1 MRPPSTRKIVK
12 LRDLAEIVLTPL
24 ALLPRGCTSSFMR
37 FFGYKQQK
45 PTNYNEWL
53 ESNRVTKQK
62 PRSKLVFLCC
72 GVLALSGVVFIY
84 GQSGKEIVKD
94 APARSI
100 THENTPTKTPASD
113 IGKVAL
119 QAYDFVVQI
128 STMVYEADGSSSLI
142 ATGSGVVAS
151 ADGYIITNNHV
162 VDGADQIMVR
172 FSSEVNPVT
181 AVLVGV
187 APETDLAVL
196 KIDRSE
202 LTYAKFSANESV
214 NVGDLALAVGYSLAI
229 DGLPSLTSGIISG
242 TDRAVDTGDTVL
254 SDLVQTDA
262 ALSSGNS
269 GGPLLN
275 STGNIIGISTMVA
288 TGGETDYISNI
299 GFAVSGDKVI
309 ATFNKLTTQGTAID
323 FKKGV
328 LGIEVASRTDGGTGA
343 IINAVRSGSAAETAG
358 LKQGDIITD
367 VNGRKVYSSTSII
380 GIIKELEEGS
390 IVSISVERELQTL
403 VFNVTLGPVVS

>member
-1 MRPPSTRKIVK
+1 
-12 LRDLAEIVLTPL
+12 
-24 ALLPRGCTSSFMR
+24 MR
-37 FFGYKQQK
+37 FFGYNKHK

-53 ESNRVTKQK
+53 ESNRVTQQK
-62 PRSKLVFLCC
+62 PRGKWAF
-72 GVLALSGVVFIY
+72 LALSTVVVAGLSIIY
-84 GQSGKEIVKD
+84 GQSSEEVFID
-94 APARSI
+94 TPAQSI
-100 THENTPTKTPASD
+100 TYESAPNESPTSD

-128 STMVYEADGSSSLI
+128 STLVYETDGSSSLV

-162 VDGADQIMVR
+162 VDGADKIMVR
-172 FSSEVNPVT
+172 FSNEVNPVS
-181 AVLVGV
+181 AVLIGV
-187 APETDLAVL
+187 APETDLAVV
-196 KIDRSE
+196 KIDRSD

-309 ATFNKLTTQGTAID
+309 ATFNKLTTQGTVID

-343 IINAVRSGSAAETAG
+343 IINAVRPGSAAEIAG
-358 LKQGDIITD
+358 LKQGDIVTD

-390 IVSISVERELQTL
+390 IVSVSVERELETL
-403 VFNVTLGPVVS
+403 VFNVTLGPAIN

>member
-1 MRPPSTRKIVK
+1 
-12 LRDLAEIVLTPL
+12 
-24 ALLPRGCTSSFMR
+24 MR
-37 FFGYKQQK
+37 FFGYNKHK

-53 ESNRVTKQK
+53 ESNRVTQQK
-62 PRSKLVFLCC
+62 PRGKWAF
-72 GVLALSGVVFIY
+72 LALSTVVLASLSIIY
-84 GQSGKEIVKD
+84 GQSSEEVFID
-94 APARSI
+94 TPAQSI
-100 THENTPTKTPASD
+100 TYESAPNESPTSD

-128 STMVYEADGSSSLI
+128 STIVYETDGSSSLV

-162 VDGADQIMVR
+162 VDGADKIMVR
-172 FSSEVNPVT
+172 FSNEVNPVS
-181 AVLVGV
+181 AVLIGV
-187 APETDLAVL
+187 APETDLAVV
-196 KIDRSE
+196 KIDRSD

-309 ATFNKLTTQGTAID
+309 ATFNKLTTQGTVID

-343 IINAVRSGSAAETAG
+343 IINAVRPGSAAEIAG
-358 LKQGDIITD
+358 LKQGDIVTD

-390 IVSISVERELQTL
+390 IVSVSVERELETL
-403 VFNVTLGPVVS
+403 VFNVTLGPAIN

>member
-1 MRPPSTRKIVK
+1 
-12 LRDLAEIVLTPL
+12 
-24 ALLPRGCTSSFMR
+24 MR
-37 FFGYKQQK
+37 FFGYNKHK

-53 ESNRVTKQK
+53 ESNRVTQQK
-62 PRSKLVFLCC
+62 PRGKWAF
-72 GVLALSGVVFIY
+72 LALSTVVVASLSIIY
-84 GQSGKEIVKD
+84 GQSSEEVFID
-94 APARSI
+94 TPAQSI
-100 THENTPTKTPASD
+100 TYESAPNESPTSD

-128 STMVYEADGSSSLI
+128 STIVYETDGSSSLV

-162 VDGADQIMVR
+162 VDGADKIMVR
-172 FSSEVNPVT
+172 FSNEVNPVS
-181 AVLVGV
+181 AVLIGV
-187 APETDLAVL
+187 APETDLAVV
-196 KIDRSE
+196 KIDRSD

-309 ATFNKLTTQGTAID
+309 ATFNKLTTHGTVID

-343 IINAVRSGSAAETAG
+343 IINAVRPGSAAEIAG
-358 LKQGDIITD
+358 LKQGDIVTD

-390 IVSISVERELQTL
+390 IVSVSVERELETL
-403 VFNVTLGPVVS
+403 VFNVTLGPAIN

>member
-1 MRPPSTRKIVK
+1 
-12 LRDLAEIVLTPL
+12 
-24 ALLPRGCTSSFMR
+24 MR
-37 FFGYKQQK
+37 FFGYNKHK

-53 ESNRVTKQK
+53 ESNRVTQQK
-62 PRSKLVFLCC
+62 PRGKWAF
-72 GVLALSGVVFIY
+72 LALSTVVVAGLSIIY
-84 GQSGKEIVKD
+84 GQSSEEVFID
-94 APARSI
+94 TPAQSI
-100 THENTPTKTPASD
+100 TYESAPNESPTSD

-128 STMVYEADGSSSLI
+128 STIVYETDGSSSLV

-162 VDGADQIMVR
+162 VDGADKIMVR
-172 FSSEVNPVT
+172 FSNEVNPVS
-181 AVLVGV
+181 AVLIGV
-187 APETDLAVL
+187 APETDLAVV
-196 KIDRSE
+196 KIDRSD

-309 ATFNKLTTQGTAID
+309 ATFNKLTTQGTVID

-343 IINAVRSGSAAETAG
+343 IINAVRPGSAAEIAG
-358 LKQGDIITD
+358 LKQGDIVTD

-390 IVSISVERELQTL
+390 IVSVSVERELETL
-403 VFNVTLGPVVS
+403 VFNVTLGPAIN

>member
-1 MRPPSTRKIVK
+1 
-12 LRDLAEIVLTPL
+12 
-24 ALLPRGCTSSFMR
+24 MR
-37 FFGYKQQK
+37 FFGYNKHK

-53 ESNRVTKQK
+53 ESNRVTQQK
-62 PRSKLVFLCC
+62 PRGKWAF
-72 GVLALSGVVFIY
+72 LALSTVVLASLSIIY
-84 GQSGKEIVKD
+84 GQSSEEVFID
-94 APARSI
+94 TPAQSI
-100 THENTPTKTPASD
+100 TYESAPNESPTSD

-128 STMVYEADGSSSLI
+128 STLVYETDGSSSLV

-162 VDGADQIMVR
+162 VDGADKIMVR
-172 FSSEVNPVT
+172 FSNEVNPVS
-181 AVLVGV
+181 AVLIGV
-187 APETDLAVL
+187 APETDLAVV
-196 KIDRSE
+196 KIDRSD

-309 ATFNKLTTQGTAID
+309 ATFNKLTTQGTVID

-343 IINAVRSGSAAETAG
+343 IINAVRPGSAAEIAG
-358 LKQGDIITD
+358 LKQGDIVTD

-390 IVSISVERELQTL
+390 IVSVSVERELETL
-403 VFNVTLGPVVS
+403 VFNVTLGPAIN

>member
-1 MRPPSTRKIVK
+1 
-12 LRDLAEIVLTPL
+12 
-24 ALLPRGCTSSFMR
+24 MR
-37 FFGYKQQK
+37 FFGYNKHK

-53 ESNRVTKQK
+53 ESNRVTQQK
-62 PRSKLVFLCC
+62 PRGKWAF
-72 GVLALSGVVFIY
+72 LALSTVVLASLSIIY
-84 GQSGKEIVKD
+84 GQSSEEVFID
-94 APARSI
+94 
-100 THENTPTKTPASD
+100 TPAQPITYESAPNESPTSD

-128 STMVYEADGSSSLI
+128 SMIVYETDGSSSLV

-162 VDGADQIMVR
+162 VDGADKIMVR
-172 FSSEVNPVT
+172 FSNEVNPVS
-181 AVLVGV
+181 AVLIGV
-187 APETDLAVL
+187 APETDLAVV
-196 KIDRSE
+196 KINRSD

-275 STGNIIGISTMVA
+275 STGNIIGISTIVA

-309 ATFNKLTTQGTAID
+309 ATFNKLTTQGTVID

-343 IINAVRSGSAAETAG
+343 IINAVRPGSAAEIAG

-367 VNGRKVYSSTSII
+367 VSGRKVYSSTSII

-390 IVSISVERELQTL
+390 IVSVSVERELETL
-403 VFNVTLGPVVS
+403 VFNVTLGPVIN

>member
-1 MRPPSTRKIVK
+1 
-12 LRDLAEIVLTPL
+12 
-24 ALLPRGCTSSFMR
+24 MR
-37 FFGYKQQK
+37 FFGYNKHK

-53 ESNRVTKQK
+53 ESNRVTQQK
-62 PRSKLVFLCC
+62 PRGKWAF
-72 GVLALSGVVFIY
+72 LALSTVVVASLSIIY
-84 GQSGKEIVKD
+84 GQSSEEVFID
-94 APARSI
+94 TPAQSI
-100 THENTPTKTPASD
+100 TYESAPNESPTSD

-128 STMVYEADGSSSLI
+128 STLVYETDGSSSLV

-162 VDGADQIMVR
+162 VDGADKIMVR
-172 FSSEVNPVT
+172 FSNEVNPVS
-181 AVLVGV
+181 AVLIGV
-187 APETDLAVL
+187 APETDLAVV
-196 KIDRSE
+196 KIDRSD

-309 ATFNKLTTQGTAID
+309 ATFNKLTTQGTVID

-343 IINAVRSGSAAETAG
+343 IINAVRPGSAAEIAG
-358 LKQGDIITD
+358 LKQGDIVTD

-390 IVSISVERELQTL
+390 IVSVSVERELETL
-403 VFNVTLGPVVS
+403 VFNVTLGPAIN

>member
-1 MRPPSTRKIVK
+1 
-12 LRDLAEIVLTPL
+12 
-24 ALLPRGCTSSFMR
+24 MR
-37 FFGYKQQK
+37 FFGYNKHK

-53 ESNRVTKQK
+53 ESNRVTQQK
-62 PRSKLVFLCC
+62 PRGKWAF
-72 GVLALSGVVFIY
+72 LALSTVVVASLSIIY
-84 GQSGKEIVKD
+84 GQSSEEVFID
-94 APARSI
+94 TPAQSI
-100 THENTPTKTPASD
+100 TYESAPNESPTSD

-128 STMVYEADGSSSLI
+128 STIVYETDGSSSLV

-162 VDGADQIMVR
+162 VDGADKIMVR
-172 FSSEVNPVT
+172 FSNEVNPVS
-181 AVLVGV
+181 AVLIGV
-187 APETDLAVL
+187 APETDLAVV
-196 KIDRSE
+196 KIDRSD

-309 ATFNKLTTQGTAID
+309 ATFNKLTTQGTVID

-343 IINAVRSGSAAETAG
+343 IINAVRPGSAAEIAG
-358 LKQGDIITD
+358 LKQGDIVTD

-390 IVSISVERELQTL
+390 IVSVSVERELETL
-403 VFNVTLGPVVS
+403 VFNVTLGPAIN

>member
-1 MRPPSTRKIVK
+1 
-12 LRDLAEIVLTPL
+12 
-24 ALLPRGCTSSFMR
+24 MR
-37 FFGYKQQK
+37 FFGYNKKK

-53 ESNRVTKQK
+53 ESNRVTQQK
-62 PRSKLVFLCC
+62 PRGKWAF
-72 GVLALSGVVFIY
+72 LALGAMMLASLSIVY
-84 GQSGKEIVKD
+84 GQSTKEVFID
-94 APARSI
+94 TPAQSI
-100 THENTPTKTPASD
+100 TYESAPNEPPTSD

-128 STMVYEADGSSSLI
+128 STIVYETDGSSSLV

-162 VDGADQIMVR
+162 VDGADKIMVR
-172 FSSEVNPVT
+172 FSNEVNPVP

-187 APETDLAVL
+187 APETDLAVV
-196 KIDRSE
+196 KIDRSD

-242 TDRAVDTGDTVL
+242 TDRAVDTGNTVL

-299 GFAVSGDKVI
+299 GFAVSGDKVV
-309 ATFNKLTTQGTAID
+309 ATFNKLTTQGTVID
-323 FKKGV
+323 FKKGA

-343 IINAVRSGSAAETAG
+343 IINAVRSGSAAEIAG
-358 LKQGDIITD
+358 LKQGDVITD

-380 GIIKELEEGS
+380 GIMKELEEGS
-390 IVSISVERELQTL
+390 VVSISVERESETL
-403 VFNVTLGPVVS
+403 VFNVTLGPAIN

>member
-1 MRPPSTRKIVK
+1 
-12 LRDLAEIVLTPL
+12 
-24 ALLPRGCTSSFMR
+24 MR
-37 FFGYKQQK
+37 FFGYNKHK

-53 ESNRVTKQK
+53 ESNRVTQQK
-62 PRSKLVFLCC
+62 PRGKWAF
-72 GVLALSGVVFIY
+72 LALSTVVLASLSIIY
-84 GQSGKEIVKD
+84 GQSSEEVFID
-94 APARSI
+94 TPAQSI
-100 THENTPTKTPASD
+100 TYESAPNESPTSD

-128 STMVYEADGSSSLI
+128 STLVYETDGSSSLV

-162 VDGADQIMVR
+162 VDGADKIMVR
-172 FSSEVNPVT
+172 FSNEVNPVS
-181 AVLVGV
+181 AVLIGV
-187 APETDLAVL
+187 APETDLAVV
-196 KIDRSE
+196 KIDRSD

-254 SDLVQTDA
+254 SELVQTDA

-309 ATFNKLTTQGTAID
+309 ATFNKLTTQGTVID

-343 IINAVRSGSAAETAG
+343 IINAVRPGSAAEIAG
-358 LKQGDIITD
+358 LKQGDIVTD

-390 IVSISVERELQTL
+390 IVSVSVERELETL
-403 VFNVTLGPVVS
+403 VFNVTLGPAIN

>member
-1 MRPPSTRKIVK
+1 
-12 LRDLAEIVLTPL
+12 
-24 ALLPRGCTSSFMR
+24 MR
-37 FFGYKQQK
+37 FFGYNQQK

-53 ESNRVTKQK
+53 ESNRVIKQK
-62 PRSKLVFLCC
+62 SRSKWIFLGCGALLVV
-72 GVLALSGVVFIY
+72 GSVFVS
-84 GQSGKEIVKD
+84 GQSVEET
-94 APARSI
+94 PADVPAQAI
-100 THENTPTKTPASD
+100 THESVPAEIPTSE

-128 STMVYEADGSSSLI
+128 STLVDEADGNSSLI

-162 VDGADQIMVR
+162 VDGADKIMVR
-172 FSSEVNPVT
+172 FSNEINPVP
-181 AVLVGV
+181 AILVGV

-196 KIDRSE
+196 KVDRSN

-242 TDRAVDTGDTVL
+242 IDRAVDTGDTVL

-275 STGNIIGISTMVA
+275 SIGNIIGISTMVA
-288 TGGETDYISNI
+288 TGGESDYISNI
-299 GFAVSGDKVI
+299 GFAVSGDKVV
-309 ATFNKLTTQGTAID
+309 ATFNKLTMQGTIPD

-343 IINAVRSGSAAETAG
+343 IINAVRAGSAAEIAG

-390 IVSISVERELQTL
+390 VVSISVERGSNTL
-403 VFNVTLGPVVS
+403 VLNVTLGPVVN

>member
-1 MRPPSTRKIVK
+1 
-12 LRDLAEIVLTPL
+12 
-24 ALLPRGCTSSFMR
+24 MR
-37 FFGYKQQK
+37 FFGYNKHK

-53 ESNRVTKQK
+53 ESNRVTQQK
-62 PRSKLVFLCC
+62 PRGKWAF
-72 GVLALSGVVFIY
+72 LALSTVVVASLSIIY
-84 GQSGKEIVKD
+84 GQSSEEVFID
-94 APARSI
+94 TPAQSI
-100 THENTPTKTPASD
+100 TYESAPNESPTSD

-128 STMVYEADGSSSLI
+128 STLVYETDGSSSLV

-162 VDGADQIMVR
+162 VDGADKIMVR
-172 FSSEVNPVT
+172 FSNEVNPVS
-181 AVLVGV
+181 AVLIGV
-187 APETDLAVL
+187 APETDLAVV
-196 KIDRSE
+196 KIDRSD
-202 LTYAKFSANESV
+202 LAYAKFSANESV

-309 ATFNKLTTQGTAID
+309 ATFNKLTTQGTVID

-343 IINAVRSGSAAETAG
+343 IINAVRPGSAAEIAG
-358 LKQGDIITD
+358 LKQGDIVTD

-390 IVSISVERELQTL
+390 IVSVSVERELETL
-403 VFNVTLGPVVS
+403 VFNVTLGPAIN

>member
-1 MRPPSTRKIVK
+1 
-12 LRDLAEIVLTPL
+12 
-24 ALLPRGCTSSFMR
+24 MR
-37 FFGYKQQK
+37 FFGYNKHK

-53 ESNRVTKQK
+53 ESNRVTQQK
-62 PRSKLVFLCC
+62 PRGKWAF
-72 GVLALSGVVFIY
+72 LALSTVVVAGLSIIY
-84 GQSGKEIVKD
+84 GQSSEEVFID
-94 APARSI
+94 
-100 THENTPTKTPASD
+100 TPAQSTTYESAPNESPTSD

-128 STMVYEADGSSSLI
+128 STIVYETDGSSSLV

-162 VDGADQIMVR
+162 VDGADKIMVR
-172 FSSEVNPVT
+172 FSNEVNPVS
-181 AVLVGV
+181 AVLIGV
-187 APETDLAVL
+187 APETDLAVV
-196 KIDRSE
+196 KIDRSD

-309 ATFNKLTTQGTAID
+309 ATFNKLTTQGTVID

-343 IINAVRSGSAAETAG
+343 IINAVRPGSAAEIAG
-358 LKQGDIITD
+358 LKQGDIVTD

-390 IVSISVERELQTL
+390 IVSVSVERELETL
-403 VFNVTLGPVVS
+403 VFNVTLGPAIN

>member
-1 MRPPSTRKIVK
+1 
-12 LRDLAEIVLTPL
+12 
-24 ALLPRGCTSSFMR
+24 MR
-37 FFGYKQQK
+37 FFGYNKHK

-53 ESNRVTKQK
+53 ESNRVTQQK
-62 PRSKLVFLCC
+62 PRGKWAF
-72 GVLALSGVVFIY
+72 LALSTVVVAGLSIIY
-84 GQSGKEIVKD
+84 GQSSEEVFID
-94 APARSI
+94 TPAQSI
-100 THENTPTKTPASD
+100 TYESAPNESPTSD
-113 IGKVAL
+113 IGKIAL

-128 STMVYEADGSSSLI
+128 STIVYETDGSSSLV

-162 VDGADQIMVR
+162 VDGADKIMVR
-172 FSSEVNPVT
+172 FSNEVNPVS
-181 AVLVGV
+181 AVLIGV
-187 APETDLAVL
+187 APETDLAVV
-196 KIDRSE
+196 KIDRSD

-309 ATFNKLTTQGTAID
+309 ATFNKLTTQGTVID

-343 IINAVRSGSAAETAG
+343 IINAVRPGSAAEIAG
-358 LKQGDIITD
+358 LKQGDIVTD

-390 IVSISVERELQTL
+390 IVSVSVERELETL
-403 VFNVTLGPVVS
+403 VFNVTLGPAIN